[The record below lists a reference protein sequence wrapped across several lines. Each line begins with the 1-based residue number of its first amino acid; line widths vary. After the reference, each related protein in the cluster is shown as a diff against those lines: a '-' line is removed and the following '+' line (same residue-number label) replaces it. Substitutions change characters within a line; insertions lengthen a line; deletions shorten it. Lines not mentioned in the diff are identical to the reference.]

1 MTSTLKKEAR
11 KTVQF
16 TIAIKQIKTL
26 TKDAKDT
33 CSEALEP

>member
-1 MTSTLKKEAR
+1 MTSILKKEAS

-16 TIAIKQIKTL
+16 TIAIKQSKTL
-26 TKDAKDT
+26 TNDAKDT